1 MQFELDGQK
10 QDFIPIKTFRADYD
24 LADDF
29 SVRLFEPKDFTGL
42 AVMDK
47 ASSALQDLRTALLD
61 AIPDTL
67 TIVDILHNIDSLRE
81 LFRAGLHGSNHL
93 IGLKPEE
100 VEFAVSGFGDVLMN
114 WAYALIQARANAD
127 FDRVYHDWL
136 QNSLRVSSS
145 EHTYTYQ
152 DATWR
157 IHILNHAY
165 GRFGLL
171 VKMGSGDVYILDTI
185 YSCPAQGYMQTL
197 LREIGQK
204 IAERFA

>member
-10 QDFIPIKTFRADYD
+10 RDFIPIKTFRADYD

-29 SVRLFEPKDFTGL
+29 SVALFEPKDFTGL

-47 ASSALQDLRTALLD
+47 SSSALQALRVALLE
-61 AIPDTL
+61 AIPETL
-67 TIVDILHNIDSLRE
+67 SIADILHSIDSLRE

-114 WAYALIQARANAD
+114 WAYALIQTSNMAD
-127 FDRVYHDWL
+127 FDTVYHQWL
-136 QNSLRVSSS
+136 QNSLRVSSTH
-145 EHTYTYQ
+145 HTYPYQ
-152 DATWR
+152 TNTWQVQ
-157 IHILNHAY
+157 ILNHAY

-171 VKMGSGDVYILDTI
+171 IKMGSGDVYILDAI

-197 LREIGQK
+197 LREMGQK
-204 IAERFA
+204 IAENYF